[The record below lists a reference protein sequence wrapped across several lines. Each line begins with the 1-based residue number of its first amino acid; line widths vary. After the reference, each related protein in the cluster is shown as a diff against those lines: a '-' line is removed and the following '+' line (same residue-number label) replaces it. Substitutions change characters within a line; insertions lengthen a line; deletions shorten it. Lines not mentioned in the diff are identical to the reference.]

1 VRDLFGLGVDS
12 TVFSVWTYMKP
23 NWLSYAAAGTN
34 LIIAR
39 AQLLS
44 SDQLIYEA
52 LDPYVFVR
60 DVYLQRIK
68 IRIEKVRHPDQ
79 E

>member
-1 VRDLFGLGVDS
+1 
-12 TVFSVWTYMKP
+12 MKP